1 VRSADVAKN
10 RADLLKATAKWPTRI
25 ERLEFEG
32 VPNLGSGELTFDSP
46 LSVLCGTNGAG
57 KTTLLRC
64 LWAVLDPNHVAG
76 TPGTIRKL
84 RGGKANLDIW
94 RHGKALSFASIF
106 TEDEVAGDA
115 EHEIPIV
122 HIDASGDVLWQINT
136 YDTYPGLENYTEGLG
151 HYELDAGEMETVR
164 FLARR
169 NYDSVA
175 VYESEFQDR
184 SFPFFSVSYADGVY
198 DSRTMGTGELAAL
211 FLWWALKRA
220 EKNSILLVE
229 EPESFLSPVSQG
241 AFCAVLTAHILNS
254 KSMAVISSHSAA
266 IIDAVSRESLQFV
279 GRDGTG
285 VVVHG
290 SPGAIDLSNLGVKF
304 PADAIV
310 LVEDHAAAELA
321 KFVISKFD
329 SQLSHRLDIIVMNGE
344 ATITSALQAMPSSK
358 RVKVLGLYDG
368 DMRGR
373 PVVGGLA
380 ERTLYL
386 PGEHSI
392 ESIFRTMIGA
402 NSAPIAA
409 FSGTTRINQI
419 MGALE
424 GQEDHDW
431 YEEFCRELGLTKQQA
446 FPPLL
451 SQWMTIEGNEEAA
464 KQSYDALVAALSG

>member
-1 VRSADVAKN
+1 MRSADVANN
-10 RADLLKATAKWPTRI
+10 RADLIKAAAKWPTRI
-25 ERLEFEG
+25 ERLEFEAI
-32 VPNLGSGELTFDSP
+32 PNLGSGELSFDSP

-84 RGGKANLDIW
+84 RGGKATLELW
-94 RHGKALSFASIF
+94 RHGKSMAFHSVF
-106 TEDEVAGDA
+106 TEEEVAGDA

-122 HIDASGDVLWQINT
+122 HIDAAGEVLWQVDT
-136 YDTYPGLENYTEGLG
+136 YDKYPGLENYTEGLG
-151 HYELDAGEMETVR
+151 HYELDAGELETVR

-229 EPESFLSPVSQG
+229 EPESFLSPISQA
-241 AFCAVLTAHILNS
+241 AFCAVLTAHILTS
-254 KSMAVISSHSAA
+254 KSIAVISSHSTAV
-266 IIDAVSRESLQFV
+266 IDAVSRESLQFLA
-279 GRDGTG
+279 RDGTG

-290 SPGAIDLSNLGVKF
+290 SPRAIELSNLGIKF
-304 PADAIV
+304 SADAIL
-310 LVEDHAAAELA
+310 LVEDQAAAELA

-329 SQLSHRLDIIVMNGE
+329 SQLSHRVDFIVLNGE

-368 DMRGR
+368 DMRGK
-373 PVVGGLA
+373 PVNAGLA
-380 ERTLYL
+380 DRTLYL
-386 PGEHSI
+386 PGEQSI
-392 ESIFRTMIGA
+392 ESILRSMIGA
-402 NSAPIAA
+402 NPAPIAA
-409 FSGTTRINQI
+409 FSDNTRIIQI

-431 YEEFCRELGLTKQQA
+431 YEEFCRELGLTKQQV

-451 SQWMTIEGNEEAA
+451 SQWITIEGNEDAA
-464 KQSYDALVAALSG
+464 KLSYDNLILALNG